1 MNRKELL
8 KTLIYQKISKTR
20 PLTENYFL
28 IEDRLPELTKK
39 YIGTR
44 KVQSNYVSAAGI
56 VAGKRPEYKE
66 TPILDT
72 SHETHADLKAH
83 TPEMVLSKIVGADP
97 TENKQYADRMLHWYS
112 KSSELPPKAGMGETH
127 FGVLSPEQE
136 EKANQIHSQQIRQET
151 ETKANYHSQWHP
163 FKLEDLG
170 RAKDALEVYHRAKN
184 ASDFPKEFKD
194 INKVNS
200 LKHLENIVEP
210 FRFRKTAGE
219 AERELRSKGTT
230 LLHDDP
236 DLAVYHVKTQEASCS
251 LGAGTRWCV
260 SGDEYNMFDHYNATS
275 PLIMFH
281 DKKGTMAPHLDEP
294 RNKGNY
300 KRYMFHFGENRNAR
314 SLDELTG
321 GQGEGT
327 DYQFMDESD
336 SPVDYEKFIQKFPQA
351 KNIPALQHMHSILF
365 QADTPEQKAVKYA
378 TDPQEVKKTVEH
390 FKKYS
395 EMQRPNI
402 HTIED
407 HFVGALGT
415 EKEGE
420 THAHPNHP
428 VLTHYFGNDSHA
440 PGASSEESSNFLTSV
455 LKHPNAASII
465 RRQHADSIVR
475 RNLYKPEHA
484 GKLITAVDDSRLQHH
499 LYDVVKTNFDPE
511 KHSISHY
518 YFLSKIKN
526 PQLIQRAYQD
536 FKNKPVAPH
545 LSVLIPSSVHEL
557 IASNEHTP
565 DHILH
570 ELATN
575 VNISRIKQKN
585 SSGETYRD
593 NTGSVALRTLLNK
606 MEKRGGI

>member
-1 MNRKELL
+1 
-8 KTLIYQKISKTR
+8 
-20 PLTENYFL
+20 
-28 IEDRLPELTKK
+28 
-39 YIGTR
+39 
-44 KVQSNYVSAAGI
+44 
-56 VAGKRPEYKE
+56 
-66 TPILDT
+66 
-72 SHETHADLKAH
+72 
-83 TPEMVLSKIVGADP
+83 
-97 TENKQYADRMLHWYS
+97 
-112 KSSELPPKAGMGETH
+112 
-127 FGVLSPEQE
+127 
-136 EKANQIHSQQIRQET
+136 
-151 ETKANYHSQWHP
+151 
-163 FKLEDLG
+163 
-170 RAKDALEVYHRAKN
+170 
-184 ASDFPKEFKD
+184 
-194 INKVNS
+194 
-200 LKHLENIVEP
+200 
-210 FRFRKTAGE
+210 
-219 AERELRSKGTT
+219 
-230 LLHDDP
+230 
-236 DLAVYHVKTQEASCS
+236 
-251 LGAGTRWCV
+251 
-260 SGDEYNMFDHYNATS
+260 
-275 PLIMFH
+275 
-281 DKKGTMAPHLDEP
+281 
-294 RNKGNY
+294 
-300 KRYMFHFGENRNAR
+300 MFHFGENRNAR

-327 DYQFMDESD
+327 DYQLMDESD
-336 SPVDYEKFIQKFPQA
+336 TPVDYQKFVQKFPQA
-351 KNIPALQHMHSILF
+351 KHIPALQHMHSILF

-378 TDPQEVKKTVEH
+378 TDPNEVKKTVEH

-465 RRQHADSIVR
+465 RRQHAESIVK
-475 RNLYKPEHA
+475 RNLYRTEHA

-511 KHSISHY
+511 KHSTAHY
-518 YFLSKIKN
+518 DFLSKIKN

-536 FKNKPVAPH
+536 FKTKPATPH
-545 LSVLIPSSVHEL
+545 LSVLLPSSVHEL

-575 VNISRIKQKN
+575 VNISRIQKN
-585 SSGETYRD
+585 SSGQTYRD